1 MVIAKKESAMGQVK
15 KEAVHKAILVSAHR
29 LFRENGYLN
38 TSVSKIAK
46 AAGVSTSNI
55 YVYFPSKL
63 RVFFAVYDPWFR
75 QQLESLEAELEEV
88 EDAPDRLRRI
98 LRAVWRDIPAA
109 DGGFANN
116 LMQAMSTGSREEGYE
131 RDLLFWSEDK
141 IAGLIARTIPEAK
154 LSAAELSY
162 FCRLVF
168 MAHDGFAMNHH
179 MRGPSPRIDGV
190 VEFAVSLLL
199 DWTRRPTAR
208 KTWVPA
214 IP

>member
-1 MVIAKKESAMGQVK
+1 MGQVRK
-15 KEAVHKAILVSAHR
+15 QAVRQAILDSANR
-29 LFRENGYLN
+29 LFRKHGYLN
-38 TSVSKIAK
+38 TSVSQIAK
-46 AAGVSTSNI
+46 AAGMSTSNI

-63 RVFFAVYDPWFR
+63 RVFFAVFDPWFR
-75 QQLESLEAELEEV
+75 RQLESLEAEIEGV

-109 DGGFANN
+109 DDGFANN

-141 IAGLIARTIPEAK
+141 IADLIARTIPEAK

-168 MAHDGFAMNHH
+168 MAHDGFVMNHH

-199 DWTRRPTAR
+199 DRTPRPAAR
-208 KTWVPA
+208 EKPA
-214 IP
+214 PANQ